1 MARYSDALQRAEDVS
16 TGQKS
21 VMSYLGDAGRKDHP
35 WNSGRRCRVLCQVP
49 TIRFLEWLDVT
60 DASRLLW

>member
-21 VMSYLGDAGRKDHP
+21 VMSYLGEAGRKDHP
-35 WNSGRRCRVLCQVP
+35 
-49 TIRFLEWLDVT
+49 
-60 DASRLLW
+60 